1 MNSEDSKIQK
11 ENTIE
16 TRKYHPKVDISHYFG
31 YGGHDIIASKILLNY
46 IIDRVN
52 TTSLDIKNTFNNIS
66 HEDIIKGFKNSSEFD
81 ITNFNFDNE

>member
-16 TRKYHPKVDISHYFG
+16 TRKYYPKVDISHYFG
-31 YGGHDIIASKILLNY
+31 YGGHDIIASKIFLDY
-46 IIDRVN
+46 IIDKVN

>member
-1 MNSEDSKIQK
+1 MVDTILLHKI
-11 ENTIE
+11 
-16 TRKYHPKVDISHYFG
+16 V
-31 YGGHDIIASKILLNY
+31 LNY

-66 HEDIIKGFKNSSEFD
+66 HEDILKGFKKSNEFD